1 MANSLL
7 LISKVKEDID
17 FATEVAN
24 VCELDFIL
32 AKDIE
37 DGVNIMAEKDPVAIF
52 VEASNDEAYQ
62 PFEKGVQEKLG
73 LYSEKT
79 NANHIHFISSESI
92 DAVPHLTRSP
102 LFGHLIMRKFQN
114 PKEAGSHYARIVR
127 ASIKD
132 KCFGLATFMKPGVKV
147 QSIKLVNSMQKQ
159 GVVEALKNFI
169 LAAKFQPRIA
179 VVIANAIDEVL
190 MNAIFDA
197 PADEIGNPKYTK
209 TARNTEIKL
218 EGKAEV
224 EVQVAF
230 DGLYLGVTA
239 IDRFGS
245 LDKAKLLAHVTK
257 AYNEEDYKLKSSQ
270 AGAGLGLGTVY
281 RTGGSF
287 VFASETRE
295 RTEVT
300 IFFKRTQSFR
310 DFRDQFRFISTQF
323 YL

>member
-1 MANSLL
+1 VANSLL
-7 LISKVKEDID
+7 LISKVKEDLE
-17 FATEVAN
+17 FATEVARSSDLTL
-24 VCELDFIL
+24 VH
-32 AKDIE
+32 AKDML
-37 DGVNIMAEKDPVAIF
+37 DGVNIMAEQDPMAIF
-52 VEASNDEAYQ
+52 IDASTDAAYQ
-62 PFEKGVQEKLG
+62 PFEQGVQEKLG

-92 DAVPHLTRSP
+92 DALPQLTKSP
-102 LFGHLIMRKFQN
+102 LFGHIIMRKFQN
-114 PKEAGSHYARIVR
+114 PKEAGHHYARIVR
-127 ASIKD
+127 ATLKD
-132 KCFGLATFMKPGVKV
+132 KSFGLANLMKPGVKV
-147 QSIKLVNSMQKQ
+147 QSVKLVNSLQKQ

-197 PADEIGNPKYTK
+197 PADEIGNPKYSK
-209 TARNTEIKL
+209 TSRNSEIKL

-230 DGLYLGVTA
+230 DGLYVGITA
-239 IDRFGS
+239 IDRYGS

-257 AYNEEDYKLKSSQ
+257 AYSEEDYKLKSSQ

-287 VFASETRE
+287 LFSSEARE

-300 IFFKRTQSFR
+300 IFFKRTTSFR
-310 DFRDQFRFISTQF
+310 DFREQFRFISTQF